1 MSRKVKNIKDL
12 STGELIYVKG
22 HAKSIYMSDGSTV
35 EDAIIQAAS
44 TGSSVDPE
52 SLEGFIPMNR
62 DFSDDFN
69 NDFAR

>member
-1 MSRKVKNIKDL
+1 MSRKIKNIKDL

-22 HAKSIYMSDGSTV
+22 HAKSIFMSDGSTV
-35 EDAIIQAAS
+35 EDAIKLAAS
-44 TGSSVDPE
+44 TGSSVDSE
-52 SLEGFIPMNR
+52 ELEAFCLISR